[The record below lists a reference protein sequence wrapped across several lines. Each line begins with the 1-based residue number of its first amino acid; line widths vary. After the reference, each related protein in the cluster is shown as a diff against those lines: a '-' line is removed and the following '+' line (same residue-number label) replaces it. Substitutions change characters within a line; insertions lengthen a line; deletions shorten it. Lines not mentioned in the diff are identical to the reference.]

1 MPTSRMYVDTRTS
14 KLAHAKPS
22 TQPGI
27 ILWYFDKDGAPSGR
41 CHAATVEEFNQRF
54 RVQPRRSSG
63 QRHAVA
69 A

>member
-1 MPTSRMYVDTRTS
+1 MMPTRMYVDTRTS

-27 ILWYFDKDGAPSGR
+27 ILWYFDKDGQPQGR
-41 CHAATVEEFNQRF
+41 CHASTVEEFNQRF
-54 RVQPRRSSG
+54 RVQPRRAST
-63 QRHAVA
+63 RHTVA